1 MAENDPILKEAQK
14 GMEKSLESLQR
25 DMSRIRTGRANPAL
39 LDGVMVDY
47 YNTPTS
53 LKQLATVNTPEARLL
68 VVQPFDPSALPDIER
83 AILKADL
90 GLSPVGDKKILRIP
104 IPELTEERRQELV
117 KQIKKMGEDH
127 KVGVRSARRDA
138 MTTAKTQEKKSE
150 LTKDESHHVQNEV
163 QKLTDDFIEK
173 IDQAVA
179 SKEQEI
185 LRV

>member
-1 MAENDPILKEAQK
+1 MAENDPILNEARK

-39 LDGVMVDY
+39 LDGVTVDY
-47 YNTPTS
+47 YNTPTP

-68 VVQPFDPSALPDIER
+68 VVQPFDPSALPEIER

-90 GLSPVGDKKILRIP
+90 GLSPVNDKKILRIP

-138 MTTAKTQEKKSE
+138 MSTAKAQEKKSE

>member
-1 MAENDPILKEAQK
+1 MAENDPILNEARK

-39 LDGVMVDY
+39 LDGVVVDY
-47 YNTPTS
+47 YNTPTP
-53 LKQLATVNTPEARLL
+53 LKQLATVNAPEARLL
-68 VVQPFDPSALPDIER
+68 VVQPFDPSALPEIER

-90 GLSPVGDKKILRIP
+90 GLSPVNDKKILRIP

-138 MTTAKTQEKKSE
+138 MSTAKAQEKKSE